1 MQEREFCSCSSQ
13 FSNRLDEAH
22 SHWGGPAVLLSS
34 LIQMLISVTD
44 KHCHR
49 QTENNIKPDIWVPY
63 VPGDIVVKNLPANAG
78 DTEMQG

>member
-1 MQEREFCSCSSQ
+1 MGRARSFTQ
-13 FSNRLDEAH
+13 FTDSNANLFR
-22 SHWGGPAVLLSS
+22 
-34 LIQMLISVTD
+34 

-78 DTEMQG
+78 DTETQG